1 MVTTEPVGTA
11 WTYTTVIADAAEL
24 LLTVACL
31 ESAELRWVGE
41 TCVADLQL
49 HPGLAASWARLRSLL
64 APTSTL

>member
-64 APTSTL
+64 APTSAL